1 MTNYEYGFLT
11 KLAQMG
17 RLQPGQERPL
27 TNPHTDSLPEE
38 AQTMLESESESAPGA
53 SASGSNSPAAT
64 QGQSS
69 WLDRAGSY
77 VKDKATAT
85 GNYLNQHPIG
95 TGAAAGGIAGG
106 LAGLLY
112 EALRKQRDSMD
123 RKDYLKRFLV
133 GALIGTGAGGVAGV
147 GIDQYRKSNS

>member
-11 KLAQMG
+11 KLAQWG
-17 RLQPGQERPL
+17 GKLQPGQDRPL
-27 TNPHTDSLPEE
+27 TNPSTDSLPEYE
-38 AQTMLESESESAPGA
+38 ESAPDT
-53 SASGSNSPAAT
+53 SASGSGSSAPT
-64 QGQSS
+64 QEN
-69 WLDRAGSY
+69 WLDRT
-77 VKDKATAT
+77 KAKAKEV
-85 GNYLNQHPIG
+85 GGYLNQHPIG
-95 TGAAAGGIAGG
+95 TSVAAGGIVGG

-133 GALIGTGAGGVAGV
+133 GALIGTGAGGATGV

>member
-11 KLAQMG
+11 KLAQWG
-17 RLQPGQERPL
+17 GKLQPGQDRPL
-27 TNPHTDSLPEE
+27 TNPSTDSLPEYE
-38 AQTMLESESESAPGA
+38 ESAPDT
-53 SASGSNSPAAT
+53 SASGSGSSAPDTSASGSGSSAPT
-64 QGQSS
+64 QEN
-69 WLDRAGSY
+69 WLDRT
-77 VKDKATAT
+77 KAKAKEV
-85 GNYLNQHPIG
+85 GGYLNQHPIG
-95 TGAAAGGIAGG
+95 TSVAAGGIVGG

-133 GALIGTGAGGVAGV
+133 GALIGTGAGGATGV